1 MNGGTNKFL
10 IRLNECKDDKLLVSS
25 NGKLFQT
32 AGAEQLKAQP
42 PKDVR
47 EQVVSSRLTCID
59 DLSER
64 VGGATVSSSCR

>member
-1 MNGGTNKFL
+1 ML
-10 IRLNECKDDKLLVSS
+10 IHALVSCCW
-25 NGKLFQT
+25 KIEVAKLTLFQT